1 MCQGLGAGFFLEKVW
16 KTPGAT
22 VPGRDEGKA
31 KEQVGSV
38 CRMQKAVEIGWAFSL
53 HSLRNHGRFLT
64 YGTMGWILF

>member
-1 MCQGLGAGFFLEKVW
+1 M
-16 KTPGAT
+16 
-22 VPGRDEGKA
+22 PGRDEGKA